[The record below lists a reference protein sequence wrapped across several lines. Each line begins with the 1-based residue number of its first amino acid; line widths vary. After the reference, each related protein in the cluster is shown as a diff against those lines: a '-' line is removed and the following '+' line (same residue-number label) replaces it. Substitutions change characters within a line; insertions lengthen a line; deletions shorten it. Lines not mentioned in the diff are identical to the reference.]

1 MPHNLNGDTTDDI
14 KNCTKHDTKN
24 DAKNQTAGQ
33 IKKRTKTTAEMG
45 AHIGSASIVMI
56 FAVLCLTIFAVL
68 SFETAAYEQRLA
80 HKAADAAQAYYAADG
95 IAEERYLEICT
106 LLATETDK
114 AEAYKALLAEQTAEG
129 VRLEYTV
136 PIDGT
141 QELQVELFA
150 APDGTV
156 QIVRWHAAAAVDW
169 EYEEELQVWDGETD
183 VAES

>member
-1 MPHNLNGDTTDDI
+1 MPHNLNGDTTDNI
-14 KNCTKHDTKN
+14 KTYTKN
-24 DAKNQTAGQ
+24 DTTNQ
-33 IKKRTKTTAEMG
+33 TKTTAEMG

-80 HKAADAAQAYYAADG
+80 HKAADAAKAYYAADG

-106 LLATETDK
+106 LLAAETDK
-114 AEAYKALLAEQTAEG
+114 AEVYQALLAEQVLAVQTAEG

-156 QIVRWHAAAAVDW
+156 QIVRWNAAAAVDW
-169 EYEEELQVWDGETD
+169 EYEEGLLVWDGETD
-183 VAES
+183 GAES